1 MKFSMTETVFHDDK
15 YILHRVKF
23 GIYITLEVPSIV
35 LSLLIF
41 IFFLTHQHILR
52 IRQNQAL
59 LLLLIVNFVQIV
71 LNLPMVIHYNHL
83 GYISP
88 ATKAYCIWWEFIEY
102 TLNASGEIL
111 MSIISIQRHLLIFH
125 GELFHKRFYRY
136 LLHHIPLSLFGII
149 YPIVFY
155 FCVILLYTCDGTQ
168 LDFTLNACG
177 MTACYLVYSK
187 VLATYDWIVNNG
199 MPIILIT
206 FANAILLARVVRQK
220 LRRQRVMPWKKQR
233 RMTIQLL
240 SISSLYF
247 LGWFPSIMIAVV
259 QQLWSPTFLADAQVD
274 YIYDLIYLICLF
286 LPWVCLGLFP
296 EFTNWIRM
304 YVFRRN
310 AAQNIIRPATR
321 AF

>member
-1 MKFSMTETVFHDDK
+1 
-15 YILHRVKF
+15 
-23 GIYITLEVPSIV
+23 
-35 LSLLIF
+35 
-41 IFFLTHQHILR
+41 
-52 IRQNQAL
+52 
-59 LLLLIVNFVQIV
+59 
-71 LNLPMVIHYNHL
+71 MVIHYNRL

-88 ATKAYCIWWEFIEY
+88 ATVAYCTWWEFIEY

-136 LLHHIPLSLFGII
+136 LLHNIPLCLFGII

-155 FCVILLYTCDGTQ
+155 FCVLVFYTCDGTQ
-168 LDFTLNACG
+168 LNFTLNGCG
-177 MTACYLVYSK
+177 IAACYLVYSK
-187 VLATYDWIVNNG
+187 VLATYDWAVNNG

-206 FANAILLARVVRQK
+206 FANVILLVRVVRQK

-247 LGWFPSIMIAVV
+247 FGWFPSMVVAVV
-259 QQLWSPTFLADAQVD
+259 QQLWYPTFLADAQLD
-274 YIYDLIYLICLF
+274 YIYDLVYFICLL

-304 YVFRRN
+304 CVFRLN

-321 AF
+321 AN